1 MRYYEIKETV
11 EDSNLINKIAN
22 AVAKWM
28 YQNEPA
34 EHPVQTI
41 GKMTGIKD
49 TPLSNLKITFDYLS
63 NDTAAE
69 YHREHDNNK
78 PLIVVNL
85 EDWHEGDYATIAE
98 YVAHELRHALD
109 DLKFKGKHHISYWA
123 AQDRYQQPKKKD
135 EPYWSKP
142 SEINARVQ
150 QALHNVDYI
159 KRDNPGASVQEL
171 WPEIKDMLDELK
183 LTEYPGYQRIV
194 KRVLA
199 YAKQD

>member
-1 MRYYEIKETV
+1 MRIFEITETV
-11 EDSNLINKIAN
+11 DDSNLINKISN

-28 YQNEPA
+28 YQNKPTEY
-34 EHPVQTI
+34 PVQSI
-41 GKMTGIKD
+41 AKLTGIKD
-49 TPLSNLKITFDYLS
+49 SPLSKLGVTFDYLDK
-63 NDTAAE
+63 DTVAE
-69 YHREHDNNK
+69 YHREQGGK
-78 PLIVVNL
+78 PLVVINL
-85 EDWHEGDYATIAE
+85 DEWREGDYASIAE

-109 DLKFKGKHHISYWA
+109 DVKFKGKHNISYWA
-123 AQDRYQQPKKKD
+123 GQDKYQQPKNKD

-159 KRDNPGASVQEL
+159 KRDNPKASVQEL
-171 WPEIKDMLDELK
+171 WPEIKDMLEELK

-199 YAKQD
+199 YAGKN

>member
-1 MRYYEIKETV
+1 MRYFELTETV
-11 EDSNLINKIAN
+11 EDSRLINKVAN

-28 YQNEPA
+28 HKNKPA

-41 GKMTGIKD
+41 AQMTGIKD
-49 TPLSNLKITFDYLS
+49 TPLSKLQITFDYLS
-63 NDTAAE
+63 KDTSAE
-69 YHREHDNNK
+69 YHREHGGNK

-98 YVAHELRHALD
+98 YIAHELRHALD
-109 DLKFKGKHHISYWA
+109 DAKFKGKHHISYWA
-123 AQDRYQQPKKKD
+123 GQDRYQQPKNKE

-171 WPEIKDMLDELK
+171 WPEIKNMLDELK

>member
-1 MRYYEIKETV
+1 MRSFEITETV
-11 EDSNLINKIAN
+11 EDSRLINKLAN
-22 AVAKWM
+22 AISKWM
-28 YQNEPA
+28 YQHEPA
-34 EHPVQTI
+34 EYPSQTI
-41 GKMTGIKD
+41 AKMTGIKD
-49 TPLSNLKITFDYLS
+49 TVLSKLKITFDYLEK
-63 NDTAAE
+63 DTVAE
-69 YHREHDNNK
+69 YHREHESK

-85 EDWHEGDYATIAE
+85 DEWQEGDYASIAE

-109 DLKFKGKHHISYWA
+109 DIKFKGKHQISYWA
-123 AQDRYQQPKKKD
+123 GQDRYQQPKNKE

-159 KRDNPGASVQEL
+159 KRDNPGVSIKEL

-194 KRVLA
+194 KRILA
-199 YAKQD
+199 YAEKN

>member
-1 MRYYEIKETV
+1 MRVFEILETV
-11 EDSNLINKIAN
+11 NDSNLINKLAN

-28 YQNEPA
+28 YQNDPA
-34 EHPVQTI
+34 EYRVQSI
-41 GKMTGIKD
+41 SKITGITD
-49 TPLSNLKITFDYLS
+49 SPLSKLGVTFDYLE
-63 NDTAAE
+63 NDTVAE
-69 YHREHDNNK
+69 YHREHGGK
-78 PLIVVNL
+78 PRIVINI
-85 EDWHEGDYATIAE
+85 EEWREGDYASIAE
-98 YVAHELRHALD
+98 YIAHELRHALD
-109 DLKFKGKHHISYWA
+109 DIKFKGKHNISYWA

-159 KRDNPGASVQEL
+159 KRDNPGASVKEL

-199 YAKQD
+199 YAEQD

>member
-1 MRYYEIKETV
+1 MKINELLESV
-11 EDSNLINKIAN
+11 EDSSMINRLAN

-34 EHPVQTI
+34 EYPVQSI
-41 GKMTGIKD
+41 AKMTGIKD
-49 TPLSNLKITFDYLS
+49 TPLSKLGITFDYLEK
-63 NDTAAE
+63 DIVAE
-69 YHREHDNNK
+69 YHREHDGK
-78 PLIVVNL
+78 PMIVVNL
-85 EDWHEGDYATIAE
+85 DEWQEEDYASIAE

-109 DLKFKGKHHISYWA
+109 DLKFKGKHHVSYWA
-123 AQDRYQQPKKKD
+123 GQDKYQKPKKQD

-159 KRDNPGASVQEL
+159 KRDNPGTSVKEL

-199 YAKQD
+199 YATQD

>member
-1 MRYYEIKETV
+1 MRAREITETV
-11 EDSNLINKIAN
+11 EDSALINKIAN
-22 AVAKWM
+22 SVAKWM
-28 YQNEPA
+28 YQHKPA
-34 EHPVQTI
+34 EHAPQTI
-41 GKMTGIKD
+41 DKMTGIKD
-49 TPLSNLKITFDYLS
+49 SVLSKLQITFDYLEK
-63 NDTAAE
+63 DTVAE
-69 YHREHDNNK
+69 YYREQGGK

-85 EDWHEGDYATIAE
+85 EEWQEGDYASIAE

-109 DLKFKGKHHISYWA
+109 DIKFKGKHHISYWA
-123 AQDRYQQPKKKD
+123 AQDRYQQPKNKD

-159 KRDNPGASVQEL
+159 KRDKPEASIQEL

>member
-1 MRYYEIKETV
+1 MRSFEITETV
-11 EDSNLINKIAN
+11 EDSTLINKIAN

-28 YQNEPA
+28 YQHEPA
-34 EHPVQTI
+34 EYPPQTI
-41 GKMTGIKD
+41 GKITGLKN
-49 TPLSNLKITFDYLS
+49 TTLSKLKITFDYLEK
-63 NDTAAE
+63 DTVAE
-69 YHREHDNNK
+69 YHREHDST

-85 EDWHEGDYATIAE
+85 DEWYEGDYASIAE
-98 YVAHELRHALD
+98 YVSHELRHALD
-109 DLKFKGKHHISYWA
+109 DMKFKGKHNVSYWA
-123 AQDRYQQPKKKD
+123 AQDRYQQPKNKD

-159 KRDNPGASVQEL
+159 KRDNPGSSVKQM

-199 YAKQD
+199 YAQQN

>member
-1 MRYYEIKETV
+1 MRIFEIIETV
-11 EDSNLINKIAN
+11 DDSNLINKIAN

-34 EHPVQTI
+34 EHPIQSI
-41 GKMTGIKD
+41 AKLTGIKD
-49 TPLSNLKITFDYLS
+49 SPLSKLGITFDYLEK
-63 NDTAAE
+63 DTVAE
-69 YHREHDNNK
+69 YHREHGGK
-78 PLIVVNL
+78 PLIIINL
-85 EDWHEGDYATIAE
+85 DEWHEGDYASIAE

-109 DLKFKGKHHISYWA
+109 DVKFKGKHHISYWA

-159 KRDNPGASVQEL
+159 KRDNPRASIQEL
-171 WPEIKDMLDELK
+171 WPEIKDMLDQLK
-183 LTEYPGYQRIV
+183 LTEYPGYRRIV
-194 KRVLA
+194 NRVLA